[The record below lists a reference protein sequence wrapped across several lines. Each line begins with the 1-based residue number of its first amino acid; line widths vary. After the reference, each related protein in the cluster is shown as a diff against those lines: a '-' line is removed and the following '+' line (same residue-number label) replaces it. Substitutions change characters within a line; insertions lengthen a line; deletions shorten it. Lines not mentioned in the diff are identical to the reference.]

1 MKINLNKV
9 LTVSHYKTV
18 LISIVLTLL
27 MTPIFWVF
35 SNADID
41 WILFANVISFIG
53 TLILLYPFINYVYP
67 YMITKTGTFLL
78 TSLLTVVSIWLNI
91 TAISLSLPYDYIYEA
106 TLNTSMEKILII
118 GTSYI
123 ILINA
128 FTLPLLYQER
138 KIESFF

>member
-41 WILFANVISFIG
+41 WILFANIISFIG

-106 TLNTSMEKILII
+106 TLNISMEKILII

>member
-67 YMITKTGTFLL
+67 YMITRTGTFLL
-78 TSLLTVVSIWLNI
+78 TSLLTVISIWLNI

-106 TLNTSMEKILII
+106 TLNTSMEKIHLQH
-118 GTSYI
+118 G
-123 ILINA
+123 
-128 FTLPLLYQER
+128 FLPMFVLYY
-138 KIESFF
+138 SH

>member
-41 WILFANVISFIG
+41 WILFANIISFTG
-53 TLILLYPFINYVYP
+53 TLTLLYPFINYVYP

-106 TLNTSMEKILII
+106 TLNISMEKILII